1 MAIRI
6 IQDKTAKKKKTKRK
20 VTAKKSN
27 SSITRHTTMT
37 ISRKKINIVKGNNN
51 KFIKKLV
58 RRIFILLFV
67 VSLAFSSVYAYNHW
81 MMPYLCS
88 LERFFIDTIE
98 VTGCKNVTESEIINL
113 VPFDVGQS
121 SFEVN
126 LGRLEKDLKESKP
139 ELKNVFAHRTNNFKK
154 IVISLTERVPEVFVS
169 IDNEKKGLD
178 FDNKPFNLKGDMAN
192 MKIPT
197 IIFNDDEEK
206 LFLLNFY
213 KQIKNHISD
222 IIPEITEIKYSKL
235 DDIILTMN
243 NKTSIYWGLDDKKKN
258 GKKATRL
265 QQVVKDLNNKNKYA
279 RSIDLSFIDN
289 NKNKIIVDI
298 VNEEQSI

>member
-6 IQDKTAKKKKTKRK
+6 IQDKTAKKKKTTRK
-20 VTAKKSN
+20 TTTKKS

-58 RRIFILLFV
+58 RRIIALLFV

-139 ELKNVFAHRTNNFKK
+139 ELKNVFAHRTNKFKK
-154 IVISLTERVPEVFVS
+154 VVISLTERVPEVFVT
-169 IDNEKKGLD
+169 INDEKKGLD
-178 FDNKPFNLKGDMAN
+178 FDNKPFNLKGDMSD

-197 IIFNDDEEK
+197 IIFNDEEEK
-206 LFLLNFY
+206 LLLLNFY
-213 KQIKNHISD
+213 KRIKNYISD
-222 IIPEITEIKYSKL
+222 IIPGITEIKHSKL

-243 NKTSIYWGLDDKKKN
+243 NKTIIYWGLDDKNKN
-258 GKKATRL
+258 EKKATRL
-265 QQVVKDLNNKNKYA
+265 QQVIKDLNNKNKDA
-279 RSIDLSFIDN
+279 KSIDLSFIDS